1 MAQKQNISSENILPV
16 KKIEGDSV
24 FLKDGGLRKVIM
36 VNGVNFDLKSEE
48 EQQMILSAFADLLN
62 SLDYPIEISV
72 SSRKFFIDDYLN
84 RLKEKENQE
93 QNEMMRS
100 QIAIYREFIENFVA
114 ENAVMKKGFFIT
126 IPHEIISLPTIGR
139 QQPPAETE
147 PTAVREAKEKLD
159 LKASQIINSLHR
171 IGLRGIV
178 LEEAELRELFYSAF
192 NPGEKLNPAEAQ
204 KFIGPRRF
212 EIAPDSLKV
221 DELTAKSLFLSGYPR
236 YLSSGWLSGLI
247 NLAEL
252 ADISIHISPTETGDV
267 LRQLRNRSAQVQ
279 VQLMEIEEKGLVR
292 DPMLETALQ
301 DIEALRDNLQQ
312 SQEKLFSVSV
322 YLTIFGK
329 DSSDLN
335 RIIDRISSG
344 LEAKLI
350 YAKPLLFENLQGFY
364 STLPIAEDRLEIANP
379 FNTNTLSSFFPF
391 VSATL
396 SSDEGILYGINRHNN
411 TPIIFD
417 RFSLENA
424 NTVVFA
430 KAGSGKSYA
439 TKLEVLRSLMIGDE
453 VIIIDPENEYEN
465 LANSAGGSFIKISLD
480 SPNHINPF
488 DVPQIPEDES
498 PPEVLKSHIVNLTS
512 LLKLMFGEIKP
523 EEEAVIDQAITEA
536 YASKDITPNKDF
548 SGATPPL
555 LEDLEEIL
563 RNIEGGRAL
572 ADRLYRFTKGS
583 YAGFLN
589 QASNID
595 TNNRLIVF
603 SIRDLED
610 ELRPIAM
617 FIILNFVWNLVRA
630 DLKKRLMIID
640 EAWWMMKYPDSASF
654 LFGLVKRARKYY
666 LGISTITQDVEDFLS
681 SPYGRPIITNSS
693 LQLLLKQSPSSIES
707 TGKAFGLSESEKNYL
722 LEVDIGQGLFLAG
735 LTHAAIEVVASPFEH
750 QIITTNPEEIVEAE
764 QAEAALA
771 GEEGLE
777 EQENV

>member
-1 MAQKQNISSENILPV
+1 MARETKNISSESILPV
-16 KKIEGDSV
+16 KKIEGNSV

-36 VNGVNFDLKSEE
+36 VNGVNFDLKSSE
-48 EQQMILSAFADLLN
+48 EQQMILAAFADLLN

-84 RLKEKENQE
+84 RLKEKEEQE
-93 QNEMMRS
+93 QNEMMRD
-100 QIAIYREFIENFVA
+100 QIAIYREFIDTFVS

-126 IPHEIISLPTIGR
+126 IPHEIISLPGVGKK
-139 QQPPAETE
+139 PEPGAE
-147 PTAVREAKEKLD
+147 PKAVRDAEERLN
-159 LKASQIINSLHR
+159 LKVDQVIRGLHR
-171 IGLRGIV
+171 LGLRGIV
-178 LEEAELRELFYSAF
+178 LEEAELRELFYGAF

-212 EIAPDSLKV
+212 EISPSSLKV
-221 DELTAKSLFLSGYPR
+221 NNLVAKTLFISGYPR
-236 YLSSGWLSGLI
+236 YLSSGWMSDII

-252 ADISIHISPTETGDV
+252 ADISIHVSPTETRDV

-279 VQLMEIEEKGLVR
+279 VQIMDLEEKGLVR
-292 DPMLETALQ
+292 DPMLETALY

-312 SQEKLFSVSV
+312 AQEKLFSVGV
-322 YLTIFGK
+322 YITIFGK
-329 DSSDLN
+329 DASDLN
-335 RIIDRISSG
+335 RIFDRISSG
-344 LEAKLI
+344 LESKLI

-364 STLPIAEDRLEIANP
+364 STLPIAEDRLEIINP

-396 SSDEGILYGINRHNN
+396 SSDEGVLYGINRHNN

-439 TKLEVLRSLMIGDE
+439 TKLEVLRSLMVGDE
-453 VIIIDPENEYEN
+453 VIIIDPENEYQN
-465 LANSAGGSFIKISLD
+465 LAESVGGSFIKISLD

-488 DVPQIPEDES
+488 DVPPIPKDES
-498 PPEVLKSHIVNLTS
+498 PSEILKSHIVNLTS
-512 LLKLMFGEIKP
+512 LMKLMFGEIKP

-536 YASKDITPNKDF
+536 YASRDITPDKDF
-548 SGATPPL
+548 SGSTPPL
-555 LEDLEEIL
+555 LEDLEEIF
-563 RNIEGGRAL
+563 RNIEGGRTM

-589 QASNID
+589 KPSNID
-595 TNNRLIVF
+595 TANRLVVF

-630 DLKKRLMIID
+630 DFKKRLMIID
-640 EAWWMMKYPDSASF
+640 EAWWLMRYPDSASF

-666 LGISTITQDVEDFLS
+666 LGITTITQDVEDFLS
-681 SPYGRPIITNSS
+681 SSFGRPIITNSS
-693 LQLLLKQSPSSIES
+693 LQLLLKQSPSSIEP
-707 TGKAFGLSESEKNYL
+707 TAKAFGLSEAEKNYL

-735 LTHAAIEVVASPFEH
+735 MTHAAIEVVASPFEH
-750 QIITTNPEEIVEAE
+750 QIITTNPEEI
-764 QAEAALA
+764 
-771 GEEGLE
+771 
-777 EQENV
+777 

>member
-1 MAQKQNISSENILPV
+1 MAKNKTKKNISSENIVPI
-16 KKIEGDSV
+16 KKIEENSV

-36 VNGVNFDLKSEE
+36 VNGINFDLKSAE

-62 SLDYPIEISV
+62 SLDYPIEITI
-72 SSRKFFIDDYLN
+72 SSRKFFIDDYLTL
-84 RLKEKENQE
+84 LKEKENQE
-93 QNEMMRS
+93 SNEMMKF
-100 QIAIYREFIENFVA
+100 QISVYREFIEAFVA
-114 ENAVMKKGFFIT
+114 ENAVMRKGFFIT
-126 IPHEIISLPTIGR
+126 IPHEIINLPLIGKKRKEEGEETI
-139 QQPPAETE
+139 ETSSHK
-147 PTAVREAKEKLD
+147 AAEKLS
-159 LKASQIINSLHR
+159 LKADQIIAGLHR

-178 LEEAELRELFYSAF
+178 LEDEELRELFYSAF
-192 NPGEKLNPAEAQ
+192 NPEEKINSSEAE
-204 KFIGPRRF
+204 KFIGPRRL
-212 EIAPDSLKV
+212 EISPSSLKINNLV
-221 DELTAKSLFLSGYPR
+221 AKSLFVSGYPR
-236 YLSSGWLSGLI
+236 YLSSGWLSELI

-252 ADISIHISPTETGDV
+252 ADISIHITPTETGDV
-267 LRQLRNRSAQVQ
+267 LKQLRNRSAQVQ
-279 VQLMEIEEKGLVR
+279 VQIMEVEEKGLVR

-312 SQEKLFSVSV
+312 AQEKLFSVGV
-322 YLTIFGK
+322 YITIFGK
-329 DSSDLN
+329 NSSDLN
-335 RIIDRISSG
+335 RIVDLLSSG

-350 YAKPLLFENLQGFY
+350 YVKPLLFENLQGFH
-364 STLPIAEDRLEIANP
+364 STLPIAEDKLEIVNP
-379 FNTNTLSSFFPF
+379 LNTNTLSSFFPF

-396 SSDEGILYGINRHNN
+396 SSDKGVLYGINRHNN

-465 LANSAGGSFIKISLD
+465 LANSVGGAFIKISLD
-480 SPNHINPF
+480 SSNHINPF

-498 PPEVLKSHIVNLTS
+498 SNEVLKSHIVNLTS

-536 YASKDITPNKDF
+536 YASKDIVPGNDF
-548 SGATPPL
+548 SMSEPPL

-563 RNIEGGRAL
+563 RNIEGGRTL

-589 QASNID
+589 QASNIE
-595 TNNRLIVF
+595 TGNRLTVF

-693 LQLLLKQSPSSIES
+693 LQLLLKQSPSSIEATS
-707 TGKAFGLSESEKNYL
+707 KAFGLSDAEKNYL

-735 LTHAAIEVVASPFEH
+735 MTHAAIEIVASPFEH
-750 QIITTNPEEIVEAE
+750 QIITTNPEEILKAE
-764 QAEAALA
+764 
-771 GEEGLE
+771 E
-777 EQENV
+777 EQKKEEEV